1 MMYQTEVVEKERQ
14 GILAELEV
22 FRSKIIGAYPG
33 SFNENVRRFEQG
45 SEVGARKLVNG
56 GLRVLD

>member
-1 MMYQTEVVEKERQ
+1 
-14 GILAELEV
+14 V
-22 FRSKIIGAYPG
+22 FRSKIIGSYPG

-56 GLRVLD
+56 GLRVLDTPAYFSCKFCAATL